1 MKEIRKQKVKK
12 EEKET
17 DQKKGEEQPTWAEP
31 EAAAHLPTRTG
42 IPSLF
47 FSFLFPAPTGG
58 PHLSESSSPR

>member
-1 MKEIRKQKVKK
+1 MKEIRKQKVKRRK
-12 EEKET
+12 GNRS
-17 DQKKGEEQPTWAEP
+17 KKREEQPTWAEP

>member
-1 MKEIRKQKVKK
+1 MKEIRKQKVKRRK
-12 EEKET
+12 GNRS
-17 DQKKGEEQPTWAEP
+17 KKKREEQPTWAEP